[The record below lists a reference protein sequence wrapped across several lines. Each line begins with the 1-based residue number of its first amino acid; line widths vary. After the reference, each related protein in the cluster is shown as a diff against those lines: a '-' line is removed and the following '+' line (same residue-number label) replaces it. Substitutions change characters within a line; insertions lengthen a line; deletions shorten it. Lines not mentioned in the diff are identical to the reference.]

1 MRAIEE
7 AFLKIGIAGAILLV
21 MFKFGEIVLRIFGKD
36 KNSQNNQIDKIIE
49 ANQQQS
55 NQLIEAII
63 NSNNKGMEEVTE
75 SVKIQSNEIKNMA
88 VAIGELAIA
97 ITNRNKIEENNRNYI
112 QEKFAGVDSKLE
124 AIIKEINKIS
134 KDTAFISERTE
145 FCMNSGGAK
154 NGNNSR

>member
-1 MRAIEE
+1 
-7 AFLKIGIAGAILLV
+7 

-49 ANQQQS
+49 ASKKQS
-55 NQLIEAII
+55 KQLIEAIV
-63 NSNNKGMEEVTE
+63 SNNSKSMEE
-75 SVKIQSNEIKNMA
+75 VKIQSTEIKNMA
-88 VAIGELAIA
+88 VAIGKLAIA
-97 ITNRNKIEENNRNYI
+97 ITEKNKIEENNRSYI

-134 KDTAFISERTE
+134 KDTAFINERTE

-154 NGNNSR
+154 NGNSSR

>member
-1 MRAIEE
+1 M
-7 AFLKIGIAGAILLV
+7 LV
-21 MFKFGEIVLRIFGKD
+21 MFKFGEIVLKIFGKD

-49 ANQQQS
+49 VNQQQS
-55 NQLIEAII
+55 RQLIEAII

-97 ITNRNKIEENNRNYI
+97 ITKRNSSEENLRAYT
-112 QEKFAGVDSKLE
+112 QEKFTSIEFELASVNEELH
-124 AIIKEINKIS
+124 KIS
-134 KDTAFISERTE
+134 KEVSFVSERTE
-145 FCMNSGGAK
+145 FCMNSGGVR

>member
-21 MFKFGEIVLRIFGKD
+21 MFKFGEIVLKIFGKD
-36 KNSQNNQIDKIIE
+36 KNSQNNQINKVME

-55 NQLIEAII
+55 KQLIEAIV
-63 NSNNKGMEEVTE
+63 SNNSKGMEEV
-75 SVKIQSNEIKNMA
+75 KIQSTEIKNMA
-88 VAIGELAIA
+88 VAIGKLAIA
-97 ITNRNKIEENNRNYI
+97 ITEKNKIEENNRNYI

-134 KDTAFISERTE
+134 KDTAFINERTE
-145 FCMNSGGAK
+145 FCMNGSGK
-154 NGNNSR
+154 NGNSSR

>member
-49 ANQQQS
+49 ASQQQS
-55 NQLIEAII
+55 KQLIEAIV
-63 NSNNKGMEEVTE
+63 SNNSKSMEE
-75 SVKIQSNEIKNMA
+75 VKIQSTEIKNMA
-88 VAIGELAIA
+88 VAIGKLAIA
-97 ITNRNKIEENNRNYI
+97 ITEKNKIEENNRNYI

-124 AIIKEINKIS
+124 TIIKENNKIS

-154 NGNNSR
+154 NGNSSR

>member
-49 ANQQQS
+49 ASQQQS
-55 NQLIEAII
+55 KQLIEAIV
-63 NSNNKGMEEVTE
+63 SNNSKSMEE
-75 SVKIQSNEIKNMA
+75 VKIQSTEIKNMA
-88 VAIGELAIA
+88 VAIGKLAIA
-97 ITNRNKIEENNRNYI
+97 ITEKNKIEENNRNYI

-134 KDTAFISERTE
+134 KDTAFINERTE

-154 NGNNSR
+154 NGNDSR